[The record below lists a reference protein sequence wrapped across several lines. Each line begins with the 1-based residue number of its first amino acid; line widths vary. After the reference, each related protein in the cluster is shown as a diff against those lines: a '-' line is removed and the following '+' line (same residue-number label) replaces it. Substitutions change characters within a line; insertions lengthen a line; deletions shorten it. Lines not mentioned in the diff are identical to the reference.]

1 LPDLTDHETPPPGSP
16 ASSGSEI
23 ADALADVLEHTAKR
37 AEAEASA
44 EKPRDRSS
52 AFHWFGLGILTAI
65 SAYLW
70 FGAPDWI
77 QPEPPPPPTVQ
88 LEEAGLRLNLYLQAM
103 RIERF
108 RTAEGRLP
116 ASLVEAGDPISNIEY
131 QRMDEGTYH
140 LSGTSDNMVL
150 GFTSTEP
157 LETLLTD
164 AMAVIRG
171 GTS

>member
-1 LPDLTDHETPPPGSP
+1 MNDDETPPPGSP
-16 ASSGSEI
+16 ESSGSEI

-37 AEAEASA
+37 AEAEERA

-70 FGAPDWI
+70 IGPPEWI
-77 QPEPPPPPTVQ
+77 QPDPPPPPTVQ
-88 LEEAGLRLNLYLQAM
+88 LEEAGLRLNIYLQAM

-108 RTAEGRLP
+108 RTEEGRLP
-116 ASLVEAGDPISNIEY
+116 ESLIEAGDPIDNIEY
-131 QRMDEGTYH
+131 QRVGEQDYH

-150 GFTSTEP
+150 GFSSTEP
-157 LETLLTD
+157 PETLLSD
-164 AMAVIRG
+164 AMVVIRRG
-171 GTS
+171 LS